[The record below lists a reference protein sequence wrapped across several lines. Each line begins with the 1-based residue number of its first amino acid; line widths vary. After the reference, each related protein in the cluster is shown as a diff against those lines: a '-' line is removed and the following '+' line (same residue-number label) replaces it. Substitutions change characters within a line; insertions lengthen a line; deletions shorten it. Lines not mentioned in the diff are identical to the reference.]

1 MQNFRS
7 IFKNWET
14 FIQIDRRKDM
24 AESTQP
30 VPLIIYIVYTILCGV
45 FLLGVKSF
53 VTIFIYTVQGYGEAF
68 NSVYRHLRRFLEGI
82 RRSSVAK

>member
-1 MQNFRS
+1 MCK
-7 IFKNWET
+7 IL
-14 FIQIDRRKDM
+14 DRYLKTGKLIHVYTDRQT
-24 AESTQP
+24 ESTQP

-53 VTIFIYTVQGYGEAF
+53 VTNFIYTVQGDGEAF